1 MTQLPPPPPPPGG
14 PPVGGSAPQSG
25 WGPPGAS
32 PAGWGPP
39 QAAPRR
45 NTNVPLLVAGLVAV
59 VAVLVLVVAL
69 ASDGGGDGEVPG
81 ADETAGGGNAGS
93 TPTLPEG
100 PAASGGSDEESLPE
114 GVRRDPDAPGGLA
127 PEPDG
132 NENLPTHVVVGVF
145 DALNGGDCEQARD
158 FFTADGW
165 TRLFGGA
172 SEEDAMA
179 ACQSESGPTDVSIT
193 SAEISG
199 VLLEPS
205 SDLVAEGMQPNTAT
219 VDAVLSDGSEL
230 TFWLIMEDGLWKIYG

>member
-59 VAVLVLVVAL
+59 VAVLVLVVAV

-81 ADETAGGGNAGS
+81 ADETAGSGNAGS

-100 PAASGGSDEESLPE
+100 PAASGGSDESLPE

-127 PEPDG
+127 PEPDS

-179 ACQSESGPTDVSIT
+179 ACQSESGPTDISIR